1 MAYLLSLLPPY
12 KSVLQ
17 PFPLLILSLGIVLLW
32 AWRRPTDQRR
42 ALRWP
47 TLVYVLLLLDC
58 LPMIG
63 WLTAGSLERWFPRV
77 EHRPPNVA
85 AIVVL
90 GGGIIPPVEDGEPT
104 RPHLH
109 SLQRAL
115 RAAEL
120 YLEGPRCPVIVSGG
134 KTHASEP
141 GDCVAVAMAHV
152 LRQAGVHPDDL
163 VIEDVSRNTIE
174 NAAESAKWLK
184 AHGIDKNVLLVTTAT
199 HLPRSVPM
207 FQQHGIDVIPAG
219 CEYNLD
225 EMPAT
230 LEMFLPKTSA
240 VLANH
245 QAWYEFWGLL
255 RYCIFGR

>member
-1 MAYLLSLLPPY
+1 MAYFLSLLPPY

-17 PFPLLILSLGIVLLW
+17 PFPLLILSLGITMLW
-32 AWRRPTDQRR
+32 AWRRPSDQRR

-47 TLVYVLLLLDC
+47 TLVYVYCARLSADGWLADGRIAGAVVSPRRTSSPEMSPRSLSSAAGSSPRWRTVSRHGRTCTHCNARYVPLNCISKVRDAPSLSAAERHTLQSRGIASPWPWLMHC
-58 LPMIG
+58 DKPAFTPMIS
-63 WLTAGSLERWFPRV
+63 SLKMF
-77 EHRPPNVA
+77 
-85 AIVVL
+85 
-90 GGGIIPPVEDGEPT
+90 
-104 RPHLH
+104 
-109 SLQRAL
+109 Q
-115 RAAEL
+115 
-120 YLEGPRCPVIVSGG
+120 
-134 KTHASEP
+134 
-141 GDCVAVAMAHV
+141 
-152 LRQAGVHPDDL
+152 
-163 VIEDVSRNTIE
+163 RNTIE

-184 AHGIDKNVLLVTTAT
+184 AHGIDENVLLVTTAT

-255 RYCIFGR
+255 RYRIFGR